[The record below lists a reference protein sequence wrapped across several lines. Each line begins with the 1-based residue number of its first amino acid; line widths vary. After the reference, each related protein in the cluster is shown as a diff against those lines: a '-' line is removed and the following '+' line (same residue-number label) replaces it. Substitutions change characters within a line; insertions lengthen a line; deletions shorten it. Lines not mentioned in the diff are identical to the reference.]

1 MPFSTDRLQNFNLAK
16 LELSMI
22 DEKPQ
27 AHSNPMLMGVS
38 IGGGMGLASAASKAI
53 DSWLLS
59 SVAAGLIAGVTA
71 YVIYRAGLWLTAS
84 KDGTQ

>member
-1 MPFSTDRLQNFNLAK
+1 
-16 LELSMI
+16 MI

-27 AHSNPMLMGVS
+27 VDSNPLLMGVS
-38 IGGGMGLASAASKAI
+38 IGGGIGLASAASSAI

-59 SVAAGLIAGVTA
+59 SVAAGLIAGATA

-84 KDGTQ
+84 RNEKQ